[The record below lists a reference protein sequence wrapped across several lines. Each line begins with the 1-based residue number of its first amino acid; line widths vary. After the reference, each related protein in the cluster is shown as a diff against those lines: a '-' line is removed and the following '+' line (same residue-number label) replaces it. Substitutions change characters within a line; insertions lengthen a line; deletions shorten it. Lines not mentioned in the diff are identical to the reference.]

1 MKTEKNLFE
10 KICDYNNL
18 KLAFYK
24 ASRRKQSSG
33 SYLYFRRYSDTNLEL
48 IHKQLSNQT
57 YTIGNY
63 RQFTISDPKERLIT
77 AAAFEERIIH
87 HAIINVLELIF
98 EKQFIYHTYA
108 CRKGKGTHSAIKY
121 AQKCCA
127 NSKYFLKLDVKK
139 YFDNIDH
146 TILKQKLCR
155 IIADDRCLSLLF
167 AIIESYSTSE
177 GKGVPI
183 GNLTSQYF
191 ANYYLSGLDHY
202 VLENLKTKSGLK
214 YYMRYMDDMII
225 FADTIEV
232 LRKVFDDVNDYVEKK
247 LNLMLKP
254 PIYGSIKNGLPF
266 LGSLIHSDKIVL
278 LREKQRLKK
287 KKIKKIDY
295 LVRTGRITQEK
306 ASERITAILATAKFD
321 S

>member
-10 KICDYNNL
+10 KICNYSNL
-18 KLAFYK
+18 KLALYK
-24 ASRRKQSSG
+24 AGRRKQSCG
-33 SYLYFRRYSDTNLEL
+33 SYLYFRRFSEVNLEIIYNQL
-48 IHKQLSNQT
+48 ITEN
-57 YTIGNY
+57 YFFGNY
-63 RQFTISDPKERLIT
+63 RQFTITDPKERLIT
-77 AAAFEERIIH
+77 AAAFEERIVH
-87 HAIINVLELIF
+87 HAIINVLEPTF
-98 EKQFIYHTYA
+98 EKQFIFHTYA

-121 AQKCCA
+121 AQKCCV

-167 AIIESYSTSE
+167 AIIQSYSTTE

-191 ANYYLSGLDHY
+191 ANYYLSSLDHY
-202 VLENLKTKSGLK
+202 ILEKLKPV
-214 YYMRYMDDMII
+214 YNICHYVRYMDDMII
-225 FADTIEV
+225 FAD
-232 LRKVFDDVNDYVEKK
+232 DVVQLHKIYDAVNNYVISR
-247 LNLMLKP
+247 LNLQLKP

-266 LGSLIHSDKIVL
+266 LGCLIKAEKITL
-278 LREKQRLKK
+278 LREKRMLKK

-295 LVRTGRITQEK
+295 LVRTGKITQEK
-306 ASERITAILATAKFD
+306 AAERITAIMATTKF
-321 S
+321 